1 MKPSDDRP
9 ITASG
14 VQAHSIDALDFE
26 VPKSADSDSGAASS
40 AIGSPLSGRRGTAMA
55 HDNQTK
61 KRWWHSQFN
70 LMLAVFGLL
79 VLAAVLFVLLTPPP
93 EVNQPDYA
101 SIETKTLF
109 PDSQTPWT
117 QSQQAEARSES
128 QAILSSLLESKKS
141 LEQKDVLQWAP
152 ERYQYA
158 LDLAV
163 QGDELYKQSDFADA
177 VQAYQ
182 GALDQMDSLYDLLP
196 AIISTRLGKGELAI
210 KQGKSELAK
219 QRFQQVLELDE
230 GNLRATEGLGR
241 AVKLNQ
247 VLQLLSKAA
256 DKEKEFAESAKLDVL
271 VSAQSILQQAFAIDQ
286 KFQATA
292 DAIKRI
298 GTAIVEKRFQLA
310 MSDAYQALFNNRY
323 GSASKE
329 FSNALKIKPG
339 DPTAESALQQSLA
352 SNKIASLTSLLQDAK
367 TLEDQEQW
375 ASAQSNYQTV
385 LQRDTNQVSA
395 KLGSIRSRARGQ
407 LNSQIEKVLS
417 DTLSFGQTE
426 QKDKAT
432 KALADAR
439 AIKQKGPKLT
449 RQITQLESALADSD
463 ASIKVS
469 LLSDSLTQISLQKV
483 GSKVL
488 MLGKFSNRKMA
499 LKPGRYIAIG
509 VRLGFRDV
517 RKEIELYPTGD
528 SIQSITVQCDQ
539 AITLSTPKGRANG

>member
-9 ITASG
+9 TTASG
-14 VQAHSIDALDFE
+14 VQTHSIDALEFE
-26 VPKSADSDSGAASS
+26 VPKSTDSNSGAARS
-40 AIGSPLSGRRGTAMA
+40 AIGSPLPGRRGTAMA
-55 HDNQTK
+55 DNNETK

-79 VLAAVLFVLLTPPP
+79 ALAAVLFVLLTPPP
-93 EVNQPDYA
+93 EVNQPDYVT
-101 SIETKTLF
+101 IEAKTLI

-128 QAILSSLLESKKS
+128 QAILSNLLESKKS

-196 AIISTRLGKGELAI
+196 AIISTRLGEGELAI

-219 QRFQQVLELDE
+219 QRFEQVLELDE

-256 DKEKEFAESAKLDVL
+256 DKEKKFAESAKLDVL

-298 GTAIVEKRFQLA
+298 DAAIVEKRFQLA

-323 GSASKE
+323 GSASKG

-339 DPTAESALQQSLA
+339 DPTAKSALQQSLA
-352 SNKIASLTSLLQDAK
+352 SNKNASLTSLLQDAK

-375 ASAQSNYQTV
+375 ASAHSNYQTV

-395 KLGSIRSRARGQ
+395 KLGGIRSRARSQ

-417 DTLSFGQTE
+417 DTLSFSQTE

-432 KALADAR
+432 KVLSDAR

-449 RQITQLESALADSD
+449 RQIAQLESALADSD

-469 LLSDSLTQISLQKV
+469 LLSDSLTRVSLQKV

-499 LKPGRYIAIG
+499 LKPGRYIVIG

-517 RKEIELYPTGD
+517 RKEIELYPIGD

-539 AITLSTPKGRANG
+539 AITLSTSKGRANG